1 MCESSIYVPHRMA
14 TNKERLVLKTLPTYP
29 AMRGWYPATGDQS
42 KLVCCRGTTKGVM
55 KLVREIAYHRNK
67 YVGKRNVRV
76 SLYSDCVIFPDGSM
90 VPTNYL
96 VVGTRLDIGIPVRKQ
111 KKITGAPGMRRIREA
126 VREATLT
133 AKVKPAKAKRVKAK
147 ARA

>member
-42 KLVCCRGTTKGVM
+42 KLVCCRGTIKGVM
-55 KLVREIAYHRNK
+55 KLVREIAHHRTK
-67 YVGKRNVRV
+67 YVGKRNVKV
-76 SLYSDCVIFPDGSM
+76 FLYSDYVVFPDGFTAA
-90 VPTNYL
+90 TNYL
-96 VVGTRLDIGIPVRKQ
+96 AVGTRLDVGYPVRRQRRKV
-111 KKITGAPGMRRIREA
+111 TGAPGMRRIREA

-133 AKVKPAKAKRVKAK
+133 AKVKPAKAKRVKA
-147 ARA
+147 RA